1 MDIGPITVIRPVS
14 MVRPSPPGSESGSDS
29 GSELNGV
36 FAAEFRNQQP
46 DDSYSPARK
55 ASRGLE
61 DENTEEDSADSDS
74 AARYPS
80 NSTQNSINF
89 FA

>member
-1 MDIGPITVIRPVS
+1 MEIGPIAPIRPVA
-14 MVRPSPPGSESGSDS
+14 MVAPARTASD
-29 GSELNGV
+29 LAGV
-36 FAAEFRNQQP
+36 FAIEFRNQQP

-61 DENTEEDSADSDS
+61 DENTEDQNAEEETADHEDSEPATESGERS
-74 AARYPS
+74 LS
-80 NSTQNSINF
+80 F